1 MSDLPFIVSSEEDF
15 LIHLI
20 AIPAGARVRELK
32 EAAASLVVG
41 AHIPDRPM
49 SVVKIRKIDQT
60 AALPDDAKVEDAG
73 LTAMDWLHL
82 FYDAEPAA
90 GAAP

>member
-1 MSDLPFIVSSEEDF
+1 MSNLAFIVSSEEDF

-20 AIPAGARVRELK
+20 AVPAGARVRELK

-49 SVVKIRKIDQT
+49 SEVRIRKIDQRS
-60 AALPDDAKVEDAG
+60 ALLDEALVTDAG

-82 FYDAEPAA
+82 FYEADPAA